1 MFTIWL
7 CGLFIIHPTSAYL
20 GPFICLCYDR
30 RPLFFLFFAFETA
43 ACVLTAECH
52 SDKGWRTFGSQ
63 GKCSYRLMFVVFH
76 FVFFDPSA
84 DAGCCLLM
92 VRLLFLTGFRENG
105 RRVQRPGRNGH
116 RWSRGGLPQYDRLQK
131 GKSACAF
138 CEMGKRLCWEAVTR
152 IRAPDSSLVC
162 MNVYLPHT
170 HWFHCQVSGS
180 LFPLSYNKLLSLR
193 DPLPTTVSQHW
204 QTRAQ
209 QSFNKFSIPSVDG
222 FGSKRAFGDMCNYHI
237 PIVPSLPLAAVWLE
251 RFSSI
256 GG

>member
-30 RPLFFLFFAFETA
+30 HPLFFLFFAFETA

-52 SDKGWRTFGSQ
+52 SDKGWRTFGSR

-131 GKSACAF
+131 GKSACAVLSV
-138 CEMGKRLCWEAVTR
+138 RWEKDFAER
-152 IRAPDSSLVC
+152 QWP
-162 MNVYLPHT
+162 VYGLLTAHWSVWMCIYLTHT
-170 HWFHCQVSGS
+170 GFTVRCQEASFHCLTTSS
-180 LFPLSYNKLLSLR
+180 CLFGTHFLLLYPNTGKPEPSKVLISFQSLR
-193 DPLPTTVSQHW
+193 WMVLAA
-204 QTRAQ
+204 RG
-209 QSFNKFSIPSVDG
+209 PSVTCVITT
-222 FGSKRAFGDMCNYHI
+222 S
-237 PIVPSLPLAAVWLE
+237 P
-251 RFSSI
+251 
-256 GG
+256 

>member
-1 MFTIWL
+1 MIWL

-52 SDKGWRTFGSQ
+52 SDKGWRTFGSR

-92 VRLLFLTGFRENG
+92 VRLLFSTGFRENG

-131 GKSACAF
+131 GKSACAVLSV
-138 CEMGKRLCWEAVTR
+138 RWEKDFAERQWPVYGLLTAHWSVWMCIYLTHTGFTVR
-152 IRAPDSSLVC
+152 CQEASFLQQAPVSSG
-162 MNVYLPHT
+162 PT
-170 HWFHCQVSGS
+170 
-180 LFPLSYNKLLSLR
+180 SYYCI
-193 DPLPTTVSQHW
+193 PTLANPSP
-204 QTRAQ
+204 A
-209 QSFNKFSIPSVDG
+209 KF
-222 FGSKRAFGDMCNYHI
+222 
-237 PIVPSLPLAAVWLE
+237 
-251 RFSSI
+251 
-256 GG
+256 